1 MDNETIPL
9 DSSSSPADEPLYIL
23 SLLNNEFMS
32 TSWKLIN
39 KDYNI
44 GRSSENNIILDE
56 DYGAAFG
63 QSKGHYGADNLMLK
77 DINQHLTNSEKINL
91 PVGVKDCIE
100 AGLVAMK
107 IDESRK
113 TGKII
118 DLSES
123 WQQLDLNLK
132 V

>member
-1 MDNETIPL
+1 
-9 DSSSSPADEPLYIL
+9 
-23 SLLNNEFMS
+23 
-32 TSWKLIN
+32 
-39 KDYNI
+39 
-44 GRSSENNIILDE
+44 
-56 DYGAAFG
+56 
-63 QSKGHYGADNLMLK
+63 MLK